1 MLSDVKTRER
11 DEARRLRREEGRSVR
26 EIATLLEVSRSSV
39 SLWVRDIELTPSHHA
54 ALVRRNPRFTNQRNG
69 SIANR
74 ERSRARRLDY
84 QRRGRELARRHNAFY
99 LAGCMLWW
107 AEGAKNRNAVRFTN
121 SDPAMARLFVRF
133 LSQCFGVRRDEI
145 SIYCNLFADHE
156 KRQREIEQYWLD
168 RLELPS
174 SSLRQSV
181 LNRYSKYSKKK
192 RTNKLPYGTCRVVVH
207 STEIVQTMYGSI
219 QEFAGFER
227 PEWLDC

>member
-1 MLSDVKTRER
+1 
-11 DEARRLRREEGRSVR
+11 LRREEGRSVR
-26 EIATLLEVSRSSV
+26 EIAMLLEVSRSSA
-39 SLWVRDIELTPSHHA
+39 SLWVRDIELTPSQHA

-84 QRRGRELARRHNAFY
+84 QRRGRELARCDNPFY

-107 AEGAKNRNAVRFTN
+107 AEGSKSRNAVRFTN
-121 SDPAMARLFVRF
+121 SDPEMARLFVRF
-133 LSQCFGVRRDEI
+133 LSECFGVRRDAI

-156 KRQREIEQYWLD
+156 KRQHEIERYWLD
-168 RLELPS
+168 QLELPG

-192 RTNKLPYGTCRVVVH
+192 RTNKLPYGTCRVVVY